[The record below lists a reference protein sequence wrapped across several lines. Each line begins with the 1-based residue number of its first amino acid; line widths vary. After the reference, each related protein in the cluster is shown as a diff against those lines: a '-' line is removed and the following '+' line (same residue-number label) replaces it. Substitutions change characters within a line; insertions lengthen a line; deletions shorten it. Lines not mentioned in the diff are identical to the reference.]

1 MEGKLMKN
9 ILNNLQKENEVER
22 TAYTGI
28 SHLYDK
34 WCMGDSF
41 YEQTKYFYMNFLPK
55 MEGPF
60 LELGVGTG
68 RLARSLVQHHAVEV
82 TGVDICCE
90 MLAICE
96 SEYRRQK
103 ESGCA
108 GILHLEKCDM
118 TKLHYREQFCTAYLP
133 FRTVGHIL
141 EEKNLAAMFQ
151 RVYRALKPGGVFIL
165 DHYMFDKTWAEEHND
180 KNLLMYCDDKVK
192 IEDHYIYHFEKEYMD
207 CMIKVNDVVT
217 DQFQFRW
224 YSKECIGNVAE
235 ETGFILDILM
245 GEFDGS
251 IWSEQSGNQIWVWR
265 K

>member
-1 MEGKLMKN
+1 MKN
-9 ILNNLQKENEVER
+9 TLNNLQKENEVER
-22 TAYTGI
+22 TAYAGI

-34 WCMGDSF
+34 WCMGDPF
-41 YEQTKYFYMNFLPK
+41 YAQTKHFYMNFLLK
-55 MEGPF
+55 MKEPF

-68 RLARSLVQHHAVEV
+68 RLARLLVQDHAVEV
-82 TGVDICCE
+82 TGVDICSE

-118 TKLHYREQFCTAYLP
+118 TELHYHEKFHTVYLP
-133 FRTVGHIL
+133 FRTIGHIL

-151 RVYRALKPGGVFIL
+151 GVYRALKPGGVFIL
-165 DHYMFDKTWAEEHND
+165 DHYMFDKTWAEEHHD
-180 KNLLMYCDDKVK
+180 KDLLMYCDDKVK

-207 CMIKVNDVVT
+207 CTIKVNDAVA

-235 ETGFILDILM
+235 ETGFILDTLM

-251 IWSEQSGNQIWVWR
+251 VWSEQSGNQIWVWR